1 MGGWESP
8 YLKFLLGIKT
18 EVGMDRWPISEKFVD
33 IVLDY
38 HFVSVVNKEMERLS
52 LPALEPLAK
61 RARMSHTNESEQSKV
76 FFLGVLY

>member
-1 MGGWESP
+1 
-8 YLKFLLGIKT
+8 
-18 EVGMDRWPISEKFVD
+18 MDRWPISEKFVD

-38 HFVSVVNKEMERLS
+38 HFVSVVNKEMERLT